1 MVDAHQTFVI
11 VGGGLAGAKA
21 AETLRSEGF
30 TGRVILIGDERDH
43 PYERP
48 PLSKGY
54 LTGKEERDSVFVHEP
69 AWYARAEVEL
79 HLGQTVTSIDRK
91 LRCVHLGDGTSV
103 RYDKLLL
110 ATGAEPRR
118 LDIPGTDLAGVH
130 HLRRLAHADRLRQT
144 LTALGRDNGHLVI
157 AGAGWIG
164 LEVASAARGY
174 GAEVTVV
181 ETAPTPLHHVIGPE
195 LGQLFTELHQEHGV
209 RFHFG
214 ARLTEIIG
222 QDGMVLSART
232 DDGEEHPAHDVL
244 AAIGAAPRTVLAEAA
259 GLDLG
264 DRVQGGG
271 IAVDSALRTSDP
283 DIYAAGDVAAFPLA
297 YPRTGLGA
305 GLSAGPGSGPG
316 AAPSALR
323 VRVEHWANALNGGPA
338 AARAM
343 LGQDVTYDRVPYF
356 FSDQYDLGLEY
367 SGWAPPG
374 SYDQVV
380 VRGDAGK
387 REFVAFWLK
396 DRRVLAGMNVNV
408 WDVTEDIQRLIRS
421 GEQQDP
427 DALADPGVPL
437 GSLGTPGT
445 HHG

>member
-1 MVDAHQTFVI
+1 VVDAHQTFVI

-30 TGRVILIGDERDH
+30 TGRVILVGDERDH

-54 LTGKEERDSVFVHEP
+54 LLGKEERDSVFVHEP
-69 AWYARAEVEL
+69 GWYAQADVEL
-79 HLGQTVTSIDRK
+79 HLGQPVVAVDREA
-91 LRCVHLGDGTSV
+91 RSVRLGDGTV
-103 RYDKLLL
+103 IHYDKLLL

-118 LDIPGTDLAGVH
+118 LDVPGTGLAGVH
-130 HLRRLAHADRLRQT
+130 HLRRLAHADRLRQV

-164 LEVASAARGY
+164 LEIAAAAREY

-181 ETAPTPLHHVIGPE
+181 EREATPLHAVLGPE
-195 LGQLFTELHQEHGV
+195 VGQVFADLHAEHGV

-214 ARLTEIIG
+214 ASLTEIVG
-222 QDGMVLSART
+222 QDGMVLAART

-244 AAIGAAPRTVLAEAA
+244 AAIGAAPRTALAEAA
-259 GLDLG
+259 GLALAE
-264 DRVQGGG
+264 RAEGGG
-271 IAVDSALRTSDP
+271 IAVDGSFRTSDP
-283 DIYAAGDVAAFPLA
+283 DIFAAGDVAASEHPLFGT
-297 YPRTGLGA
+297 RL
-305 GLSAGPGSGPG
+305 
-316 AAPSALR
+316 
-323 VRVEHWANALNGGPA
+323 RVEHWANALNGGPA

-343 LGQDVTYDRVPYF
+343 LGRDVAYDRVPYF
-356 FSDQYDLGLEY
+356 FSDQYDVGLEY

-387 REFVAFWLK
+387 REFIAFWL
-396 DRRVLAGMNVNV
+396 REGRVLAGMNVNV
-408 WDVTEDIQRLIRS
+408 WDVTETVQKLIHS
-421 GEQQDP
+421 GARP
-427 DALADPGVPL
+427 DLNALADPGTPL
-437 GSLGTPGT
+437 ESLIA
-445 HHG
+445 

>member
-1 MVDAHQTFVI
+1 MVDAHRTFVI

-21 AETLRSEGF
+21 AESLRKEGF

-54 LTGKEERDSVFVHEP
+54 LAGKEERDSVFVQEP
-69 AWYARAEVEL
+69 AWYAQAQVEL
-79 HLGQTVTSIDRK
+79 HLGQSVTSVDRDA
-91 LRCVHLGDGTSV
+91 RCVHLGDGTSL

-130 HLRRLAHADRLRQT
+130 HLRRLAHADRLRQV

-164 LEVASAARGY
+164 LEVAAAARGY

-181 ETAPTPLHHVIGPE
+181 EPEATPLHRVIGPE

-214 ARLTEIIG
+214 ARLTEITG
-222 QDGMVLSART
+222 QDGMVLAART

-244 AAIGAAPRTVLAEAA
+244 AAIGAAPRTALAEAA
-259 GLDLG
+259 GLALA
-264 DRVQGGG
+264 DRSTGGG

-283 DIYAAGDVAAFPLA
+283 DIFAAGDVAAVPL
-297 YPRTGLGA
+297 PGWGA
-305 GLSAGPGSGPG
+305 SLAVD
-316 AAPSALR
+316 R

-343 LGQDVTYDRVPYF
+343 LGLDVVYDRVPYF

-380 VRGDAGK
+380 VRGDVGK

-396 DRRVLAGMNVNV
+396 DRKVLAGMNVNV

-421 GEQQDP
+421 GARQDL
-427 DALADPGVPL
+427 DALADPNAPL
-437 GSLGTPGT
+437 ASLAT
-445 HHG
+445 